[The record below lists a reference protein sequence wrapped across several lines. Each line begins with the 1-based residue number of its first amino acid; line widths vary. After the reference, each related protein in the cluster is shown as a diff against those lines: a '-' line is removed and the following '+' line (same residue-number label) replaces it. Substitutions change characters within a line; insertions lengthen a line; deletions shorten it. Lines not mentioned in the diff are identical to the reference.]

1 MCLSIFACACMSM
14 LFPYCY
20 SLPDYHIHIHVYIL
34 YYMYMYCLILGLL
47 HHSEPFFMVLWYR
60 TLVHVEM
67 LIWAVHLLWK
77 KLTVF
82 SLKKGNLYINLK
94 ISLNSLKIM
103 NSYPKNLKKYCHVL
117 YFSSDSDF
125 HFLLLCRTWNTAPWR
140 SCPSVWRTWGSV

>member
-1 MCLSIFACACMSM
+1 MNIIFKKIKDQARSYQCLHISGVQEPKFCKRILWLNTVLHASMWFYKCMCMCLSIFACACMSM

-20 SLPDYHIHIHVYIL
+20 GLPDYHIHIHVYIL

-77 KLTVF
+77 KHYLIIYCI
-82 SLKKGNLYINLK
+82 LIKKRKPVHKLEN
-94 ISLNSLKIM
+94 
-103 NSYPKNLKKYCHVL
+103 
-117 YFSSDSDF
+117 
-125 HFLLLCRTWNTAPWR
+125 
-140 SCPSVWRTWGSV
+140 